1 MQKNIV
7 DYRYSDLDFV
17 AYLMTL
23 GHKPKEIELKR
34 KEWGTKIFIHFS
46 EEKGILEKI
55 YEQYI
60 ANEIMVNLTDLFTN
74 RKQLIKSIKA
84 EQVKIKKQRKQ

>member
-7 DYRYSDLDFV
+7 DYRYSDSDFV